1 MTAMTAN
8 TINTII
14 QGFIPLFLLCEKIM
28 WASEHTMPVY
38 EHSNIDFG
46 KTQTHFSA
54 IQAILWSK
62 IIRISKIGAPDPFF
76 YQTSM
81 VK

>member
-1 MTAMTAN
+1 
-8 TINTII
+8 
-14 QGFIPLFLLCEKIM
+14 
-28 WASEHTMPVY
+28 MPVY

-54 IQAILWSK
+54 IQAILRLK
-62 IIRISKIGAPDPFF
+62 IIRISKIGAQPFF

>member
-1 MTAMTAN
+1 
-8 TINTII
+8 
-14 QGFIPLFLLCEKIM
+14 
-28 WASEHTMPVY
+28 MPVY

-62 IIRISKIGAPDPFF
+62 IIRISKIGAQPFF